1 MKKQRLLDIQ
11 TKANN
16 NEAELADCIEILSE
30 FFMSQSQNN
39 KDTKNELVALNNKL
53 DSLNRKMDQIIKIIS
68 LEPLAQI
75 MLENLEEEDAEDAE

>member
-75 MLENLEEEDAEDAE
+75 MLENLEEEDSEDTE

>member
-11 TKANN
+11 AKANN

-75 MLENLEEEDAEDAE
+75 MLENIEEDEEDSE

>member
-11 TKANN
+11 AKAIN

-30 FFMSQSQNN
+30 FFMSQSQSN

-75 MLENLEEEDAEDAE
+75 MLENIQEDEEDSE

>member
-11 TKANN
+11 AKANN

-75 MLENLEEEDAEDAE
+75 MLENIEEGEEDSE

>member
-11 TKANN
+11 AKANN

-30 FFMSQSQNN
+30 FFMSQSQSN

-75 MLENLEEEDAEDAE
+75 MLENIEEDEEDSE